1 MEVGGERGELFFY
14 SLRWIM
20 PLRFFCAL
28 FFCQKF
34 NKSFIICVE
43 TQSAA
48 NFRSAYLHQQQQCW
62 SNTLHATGQLL
73 TTFRTSIDT
82 FTACW
87 CVCRCVYFLFL
98 SNFVDFVPSCFT
110 IVCRNFDHLTVLA
123 HRYRL
128 ISNLFVHQQVVCAI
142 FVRIFIWY
150 TAIIILSVRTFCNF
164 WRKCPCP
171 CTHYTP
177 ARAHTKKSCFSFS
190 VCRSK
195 KSPPEDTHQQITNK
209 VTNNK

>member
-1 MEVGGERGELFFY
+1 
-14 SLRWIM
+14 M

-123 HRYRL
+123 HSYRL
-128 ISNLFVHQQVVCAI
+128 ISYQSIRPSASSL
-142 FVRIFIWY
+142 
-150 TAIIILSVRTFCNF
+150 CNF
-164 WRKCPCP
+164 
-171 CTHYTP
+171 
-177 ARAHTKKSCFSFS
+177 RADFHLIHS
-190 VCRSK
+190 
-195 KSPPEDTHQQITNK
+195 
-209 VTNNK
+209 NNYIVSAYFL